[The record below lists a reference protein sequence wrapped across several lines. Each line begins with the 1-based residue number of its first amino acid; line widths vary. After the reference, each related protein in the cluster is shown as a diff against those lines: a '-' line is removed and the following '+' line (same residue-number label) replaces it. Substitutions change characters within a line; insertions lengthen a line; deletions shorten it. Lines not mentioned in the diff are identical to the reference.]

1 MENGATEAEQV
12 LRMPLKSLGLKPGM
26 ALQTR
31 RLVEGASKKE
41 SQYFGAIEGKGVMVG
56 PLGADGASTEL
67 DEGEVCVVR
76 GFTGQYEYSF
86 LTKVLQTFE
95 KPFAYA
101 LLAYPSQVDARKVRQ
116 SLRTKTSWPSSVV
129 LPATIGNA
137 ASAPMEVTLIDISA
151 MGAMI
156 TATSSVAPIGALL
169 ELTMEVMVDEAPTTL
184 TLKASVCHNNR
195 GAKDGMHFIGMAFRG
210 LTQQDKLVLHYLTQ
224 TTQATQA

>member
-31 RLVEGASKKE
+31 RLVEGATKKE

-56 PLGADGASTEL
+56 PLGADGANTEL

-116 SLRTKTSWPSSVV
+116 SLRTKTSWPSTVT
-129 LPATIGNA
+129 LPATIGTA
-137 ASAPMEVTLIDISA
+137 ASEPMDVTLIDIST

-156 TATSSVAPIGALL
+156 TATSALAPIGALL
-169 ELTMEVMVDEAPTTL
+169 ELSMEVLVDDAPTTL
-184 TLKASVCHNNR
+184 RLKASICHNNR
-195 GAKDGMHFIGMAFRG
+195 GAKDGVYFIGMAFRG
-210 LTQQDKLVLHYLTQ
+210 LAQQDKLVLHYLTQ
-224 TTQATQA
+224 STQST